1 MYPQITAKQWAA
13 YARRCARMPAHLGG
27 LIGIQDRRGYMHA
40 VVCYTVDRPFLDGT
54 RIFRLHD
61 LILAHLPGQT
71 LGLALAACADQ
82 LATEF
87 GCTGITVDL
96 PAAANA
102 AQGASTQAML
112 QLAGFNIAGVKLLRT
127 PAIAGTCAGT
137 SSRYLESTAYQPLVT
152 GGQVS
157 QPCSA
162 TAPG

>member
-1 MYPQITAKQWAA
+1 MDDLLTATPLCGLQVQRAYMLVRLMYPQITAKQWAA

-27 LIGIQDRRGYMHA
+27 LIEIQDRRSYVHA
-40 VVCYTVDRPFLDGT
+40 VFCYTVDRPFLDGT

-61 LILAHLPGQT
+61 LILAHLPGRT

-96 PAAANA
+96 PAAAPNA
-102 AQGASTQAML
+102 AQGASTQAMV

-127 PAIAGTCAGT
+127 P
-137 SSRYLESTAYQPLVT
+137 
-152 GGQVS
+152 
-157 QPCSA
+157 
-162 TAPG
+162 